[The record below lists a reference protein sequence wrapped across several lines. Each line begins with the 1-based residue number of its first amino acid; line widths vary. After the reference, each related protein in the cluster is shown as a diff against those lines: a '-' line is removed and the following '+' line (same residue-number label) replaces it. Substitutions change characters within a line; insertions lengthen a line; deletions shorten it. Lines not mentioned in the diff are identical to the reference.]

1 MNIAWKLAW
10 QYLTGHKLRTFLTTL
25 AIVLGVMIIFGLN
38 AMIPA
43 LERVVA
49 RQMMAAVSEVEL
61 SVRSTS
67 GNPFEDQTLEVVQA
81 ASGVGS
87 ATGILSQPLIIPDS
101 LVRPAVADYQPVK
114 SIVVVGVDPA
124 TVAQVLAFSI
134 QAGRFLQSADGQA
147 VLISESLAEKL
158 DLRPDDVWT
167 LPAATGTVDLT
178 VVGVYAPAMPVIG
191 SEEIYVPLEQA
202 QQMFNLPGQINTIE
216 AVLDAN
222 ADNAAVSAAVQS
234 RLGSTYSLIA
244 PDGDS
249 EFSSAVAVGQSA
261 FLLFGILALAMG
273 GFVIFNT
280 FRTVVAERRR
290 DIGLLRAVGASRRTI
305 VLAILFETLLQG
317 ILGTIL
323 GLVAGYLFAVAMMAV
338 VTPLAQEFLYMEM
351 GAPIVTPENLAISLV
366 LGVGVTVLAGLIPAL
381 SASKITPLEAL
392 RLETTQQAARKV
404 RTRAIVGFVLIG
416 LAVIAL
422 ITGSFNLAAL
432 GAVLFLVGIILSAP
446 VLVQPLAETFGRLLG
461 IFFAREGQLA
471 QRNLARQ
478 PERAAVTAL
487 AMLIGLAI
495 VVALAGVLSST
506 FGGFLGYLKRS
517 LGADYLVMPTSL
529 VLGGG
534 NMGAAPDLARKLAEV
549 EGVAGVTTLRLGSGQ
564 VDGTAM
570 QMIGIDPLVYPEI
583 AGLEFSRGDEAAAY
597 TALNQERA
605 IIVNGIFAATSG
617 ADVGDMLTIIT
628 PTGEKQYRIVGVGL
642 DYLNAK
648 LTTGYISQANLEQDF
663 NITMDVLIMA
673 NAVTG
678 VDKSAVANRLSGL
691 LVDFPSF
698 TLLEAE
704 TFYQAQVN
712 IFQAALG
719 MMYVMMAAM
728 ALPALI
734 AMMNTLAI
742 NVIERTREIGVLRA
756 VGSTRKQIRRMILAE
771 SLLLALF
778 GTGLGILAGVWL
790 SYVLVGALNVSG
802 FVLPY
807 NFPWGGVLSGLAVGL
822 IFGVLAATLPARQA
836 ARLDII
842 RALRFE

>member
-124 TVAQVLAFSI
+124 TVAQVRAFSI

-570 QMIGIDPLVYPEI
+570 QM
-583 AGLEFSRGDEAAAY
+583 
-597 TALNQERA
+597 
-605 IIVNGIFAATSG
+605 
-617 ADVGDMLTIIT
+617 
-628 PTGEKQYRIVGVGL
+628 
-642 DYLNAK
+642 
-648 LTTGYISQANLEQDF
+648 
-663 NITMDVLIMA
+663 
-673 NAVTG
+673 
-678 VDKSAVANRLSGL
+678 
-691 LVDFPSF
+691 
-698 TLLEAE
+698 
-704 TFYQAQVN
+704 
-712 IFQAALG
+712 
-719 MMYVMMAAM
+719 
-728 ALPALI
+728 
-734 AMMNTLAI
+734 
-742 NVIERTREIGVLRA
+742 
-756 VGSTRKQIRRMILAE
+756 
-771 SLLLALF
+771 
-778 GTGLGILAGVWL
+778 
-790 SYVLVGALNVSG
+790 
-802 FVLPY
+802 
-807 NFPWGGVLSGLAVGL
+807 
-822 IFGVLAATLPARQA
+822 
-836 ARLDII
+836 
-842 RALRFE
+842 

>member
-124 TVAQVLAFSI
+124 TVAQVRAFSI